1 MQSCQEGHDAQVMR
15 AVQYSAQFRGGY
27 IGFELFTTKVNTG
40 LDSEFQRPIIR
51 TTSGAVETENSLS
64 FNELDGFDDAS
75 FKSSKQEMRC

>member
-1 MQSCQEGHDAQVMR
+1 MR
-15 AVQYSAQFRGGY
+15 KLLRLCNIVRNLGRH
-27 IGFELFTTKVNTG
+27 IGVELFTTKANTG

-51 TTSGAVETENSLS
+51 PTSGAVETENSLS

>member
-1 MQSCQEGHDAQVMR
+1 MVYDRNVKLR
-15 AVQYSAQFRGGY
+15 
-27 IGFELFTTKVNTG
+27 

-51 TTSGAVETENSLS
+51 PTSGAVETENSLS